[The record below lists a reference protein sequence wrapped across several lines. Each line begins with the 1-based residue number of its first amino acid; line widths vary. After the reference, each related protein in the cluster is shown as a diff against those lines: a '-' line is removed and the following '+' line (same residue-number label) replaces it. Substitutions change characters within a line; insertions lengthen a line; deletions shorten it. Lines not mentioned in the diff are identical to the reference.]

1 MASCQVCGHPNPDN
15 GRFCSNCGIAL
26 RAARPAAEVLDPA
39 SAWPSRGAYL
49 DKYRQL
55 AGRFIDNFRKFAAE
69 APADVAAAG
78 PSIHNAKGG
87 G

>member
-1 MASCQVCGHPNPDN
+1 MPKSCPGVP
-15 GRFCSNCGIAL
+15 
-26 RAARPAAEVLDPA
+26 AEVLDPA

-78 PSIHNAKGG
+78 PSTHNPRGG
-87 G
+87 GLA